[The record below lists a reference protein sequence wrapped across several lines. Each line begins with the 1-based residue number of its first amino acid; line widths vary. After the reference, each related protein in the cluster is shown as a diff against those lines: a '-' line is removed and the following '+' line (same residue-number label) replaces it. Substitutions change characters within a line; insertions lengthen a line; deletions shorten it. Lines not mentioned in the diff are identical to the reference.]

1 MTKQDNFINSGI
13 LWLWQEYGI
22 TYRPIVA
29 IVVVMAMNENLSLA
43 DALKWWAEWEAK
55 DKSFAWPASRWRSE
69 ICYRLLKVGQE
80 PPGGLAAW
88 FEARAKEVRDI
99 ANRVYS

>member
-1 MTKQDNFINSGI
+1 MEDKCIDVSIRY
-13 LWLWQEYGI
+13 LWMAYGL

-29 IVVVMAMNENLSLA
+29 IVAVMAQNEKRSFE
-43 DALKWWAEWEAK
+43 DTLKWWAQYEADGK
-55 DKSFAWPASRWRSE
+55 PYAWPASRWRSE

-99 ANRVYS
+99 ANRVHS